1 MVIAIESPDAGLLH
15 VHFPRAGFEMLQQD
29 QSARSAAST
38 GEKDIK
44 DMNEMDI
51 LAANKQRARD
61 YFTAFATQDKTWL
74 EANFAPTNVRQDTTL
89 PFEVK
94 GPEGVLA
101 LGDVLLGAFS
111 EVELDIQEV
120 IAEND
125 KVLVHL
131 RFRCVHSGPFGDY
144 PASNKRFN
152 VMVLD
157 FFRMEDG
164 MIAEQWPAIDNI
176 WLQQQIGML

>member
-1 MVIAIESPDAGLLH
+1 M
-15 VHFPRAGFEMLQQD
+15 
-29 QSARSAAST
+29 
-38 GEKDIK
+38 KDL
-44 DMNEMDI
+44 DTEET

-61 YFTAFATQDKTWL
+61 YFKAFATQDRAWLDSNVAKTYI
-74 EANFAPTNVRQDTTL
+74 RQDTTL
-89 PFEVK
+89 PFDVI
-94 GPEGVLA
+94 GPDGVMQ

-111 EVELDIQEV
+111 EIDLDIQDV

-131 RFRCVHSGPFGDY
+131 RFRGVHSGAFGDY
-144 PASNKRFN
+144 QATGKRFD

-164 MIAEQWPAIDNI
+164 MIAEQWPAIDNLG
-176 WLQQQIGML
+176 LQQQIGMI

>member
-1 MVIAIESPDAGLLH
+1 M
-15 VHFPRAGFEMLQQD
+15 
-29 QSARSAAST
+29 
-38 GEKDIK
+38 K
-44 DMNEMDI
+44 DMNDADTI
-51 LAANKQRARD
+51 AANKQRARD
-61 YFTAFATQDKTWL
+61 YFTAFATQDKGWL
-74 EANFAPTNVRQDTTL
+74 GSNVAKTYIRQDTTL

-111 EVELDIQEV
+111 EVELDIQDV

-131 RFRCVHSGPFGDY
+131 RFRGVHSGPFGDY
-144 PASNKRFN
+144 PASHKRFD

-164 MIAEQWPAIDNI
+164 MIAEQWPAIDN
-176 WLQQQIGML
+176 LGLHQQIGMT

>member
-1 MVIAIESPDAGLLH
+1 
-15 VHFPRAGFEMLQQD
+15 
-29 QSARSAAST
+29 
-38 GEKDIK
+38 
-44 DMNEMDI
+44 MNDSDTI
-51 LAANKQRARD
+51 TANKQRARD
-61 YFTAFATQDKTWL
+61 YFKAFATQDKAWL
-74 EANFAPTNVRQDTTL
+74 EANVAQTYIRQDSTL

-94 GPEGVLA
+94 GPEGVLQ

-131 RFRCVHSGPFGDY
+131 RFRGMHSGPFGDY
-144 PASNKRFN
+144 PASNKRFD

-157 FFRMEDG
+157 FFRMENG
-164 MIAEQWPAIDNI
+164 MIAEQWPAIDN
-176 WLQQQIGML
+176 LGLHQQIGML

>member
-1 MVIAIESPDAGLLH
+1 M
-15 VHFPRAGFEMLQQD
+15 
-29 QSARSAAST
+29 
-38 GEKDIK
+38 K
-44 DMNEMDI
+44 DMNDSDTI
-51 LAANKQRARD
+51 TANKQRARD
-61 YFTAFATQDKTWL
+61 YFKAFATQDKAWL
-74 EANFAPTNVRQDTTL
+74 EANVAPTYIRQDSTL

-94 GPEGVLA
+94 GPEGVLQ

-131 RFRCVHSGPFGDY
+131 RFRGVHSGPFGDY
-144 PASNKRFN
+144 PASNKRFD

-157 FFRMEDG
+157 FFRMENG
-164 MIAEQWPAIDNI
+164 MIEEQWPAIDN
-176 WLQQQIGML
+176 LGLHQQIGML